1 MGVEQVSGMDPGV
14 GDAVWCPACRS
25 AVGQRG
31 VQVARC
37 EICGRT
43 FDLVLAQQASQM
55 WREHVELRRTLDDL
69 NHSINDLTR
78 RRVDV
83 EQQLRDTKS
92 RFTALDVQARE
103 TLAGAGPAAP
113 GPALPAPHPQANP
126 APHPRTHPVPMALLL
141 QGTGAVLV
149 LAALVVVSAVL
160 WGALSGGMQVGLLSA
175 AVGLIG
181 VLTVLTKRVVPTT
194 STVLAVLAAAA
205 LVVVLIAAPALVE
218 AWESTIYLGI
228 GGLIF
233 TSAGMLSGKTLRV
246 RVWWFIGVASVPVT
260 VLLLALSALGSLPA
274 PPDPEWGVVA
284 TSVLVAAAAAGL
296 AWWAGA
302 VVGSD
307 RQTSVTAWITAL
319 ISAGLV
325 WLTATIMGAIAFVA
339 FAFDGFAERVPYL
352 LVLGCA
358 GGLAAVLGPVGIQT
372 GFWRG
377 TAARLAAA
385 GFAAVG
391 LAVALLVPLNS
402 PIMAV
407 GVAVLVM
414 VLMALAL
421 AGSAR
426 LPVWTLSLQTGMWIF
441 CGLLAL
447 GLGSGALIYESVMA
461 TLEMGSQVYPA
472 GVGSVD
478 HQQWAWLAATV
489 AGLGVSVVLIV
500 AGLLR
505 RSAWLV
511 GGSVPNAAVSWWLCY
526 LTGLGSPEPF
536 EIAWLPAMAFA
547 LLAVWLGHRRG
558 VLPRIPL
565 LAVVLVAAVPSWL
578 IAIADTWLNDDAM
591 TIRSVGVVAVL
602 AVVAAAAPR
611 RLVAVSGVALGLAL
625 TLPWSAWVVWA
636 LPEASRL
643 PAVVTVPTALVAI
656 VLHAWVARP
665 RASIESWWEV
675 VRVPLVAALSVT
687 VLWALFNP
695 FPNAEVLAQ
704 VRVVLVVL
712 GACAVAAIR
721 WSTAPIVTM
730 VAGWVAVVVAWVS
743 VINAVPNLGLWSL
756 EWHTLPS
763 AAALGA
769 VIALAARAE
778 PKRRGPGAAPV
789 SSILTFGPPLVV
801 ALLPSAV
808 TAVGD
813 LAGGGGIARFWL
825 VLVASAALVVVG
837 TVRKLAGV
845 LVPALLAM
853 VVVVAPVLLDVVEA
867 LPVWVPLVA
876 VGVALLVIGAR
887 FEHVRRRGNDVA
899 GWIAHLH

>member
-1 MGVEQVSGMDPGV
+1 
-14 GDAVWCPACRS
+14 
-25 AVGQRG
+25 
-31 VQVARC
+31 
-37 EICGRT
+37 
-43 FDLVLAQQASQM
+43 L
-55 WREHVELRRTLDDL
+55 
-69 NHSINDLTR
+69 
-78 RRVDV
+78 VDV
-83 EQQLRDTKS
+83 
-92 RFTALDVQARE
+92 
-103 TLAGAGPAAP
+103 
-113 GPALPAPHPQANP
+113 
-126 APHPRTHPVPMALLL
+126 
-141 QGTGAVLV
+141 
-149 LAALVVVSAVL
+149 
-160 WGALSGGMQVGLLSA
+160 
-175 AVGLIG
+175 
-181 VLTVLTKRVVPTT
+181 
-194 STVLAVLAAAA
+194 
-205 LVVVLIAAPALVE
+205 
-218 AWESTIYLGI
+218 WESTIYPGI
-228 GGLIF
+228 AGLIF
-233 TSAGMLSGKTLRV
+233 TSAGMLAGKALRV
-246 RVWWFIGVASVPVT
+246 RVWWLIGVASVPVT

-296 AWWAGA
+296 GWWSRA

-307 RQTSVTAWITAL
+307 RQTSVTAWVTAL

-339 FAFDGFAERVPYL
+339 FAFDGFAERAPYL

-358 GGLAAVLGPVGIQT
+358 GGLAAVLGPVGSQT

-391 LAVALLVPLNS
+391 LAVALLVPMYS

-426 LPVWTLSLQTGMWIF
+426 LPGWTLPLQTGMWIF

-478 HQQWAWLAATV
+478 HQQWAWLAATL

-536 EIAWLPAMAFA
+536 EIAWLPAAAFA

-558 VLPRIPL
+558 VLRGVPL
-565 LAVVLVAAVPSWL
+565 LAVVLAAAVPSWL
-578 IAIADTWLNDDAM
+578 IVMSDTWLVDVMSDTWLVDGAM
-591 TIRSVGVVAVL
+591 SIRSVAVVAVL
-602 AVVAAAAPR
+602 AAVAAAAPR
-611 RLVAVSGVALGLAL
+611 RLVSVSSVALGLAL
-625 TLPWSAWVVWA
+625 TVPWSAWMVWA
-636 LPEASRL
+636 LPEASWL

-656 VLHAWVARP
+656 ALHAWVVQP
-665 RASIESWWEV
+665 RAALESWWEV
-675 VRVPLVAALSVT
+675 VRVPLVAVVSVT
-687 VLWALFNP
+687 ALWAVFNP
-695 FPNAEVLAQ
+695 LPDAAVIVQ

-712 GACAVAAIR
+712 GACGVAALR
-721 WSTAPIVTM
+721 WSAAPIVAT
-730 VAGWVAVVVAWVS
+730 VAGWVAVGVTWVS

-778 PKRRGPGAAPV
+778 RKRRGPGAAPV

-813 LAGGGGIARFWL
+813 LAGDGGIARFWL

-853 VVVVAPVLLDVVEA
+853 VVVVAPVLLDVVES